1 MNEYSKY
8 LSLKSSI
15 ENLLGTEA
23 WYALKES
30 DSISIW
36 RKFLGKALRALKVSI
51 HETVQICDD
60 DWLSEVDV
68 LIEHGLEGLKRHN
81 SIDELISC
89 MAATLLNISFLQ
101 TGLLPR
107 RKATLN
113 CVSLRKEN
121 WRHDSFRQVVYLQTP
136 KQRESLFL
144 SKQQKSLGI
153 EKQMETGRIYQLSGS
168 KLPYSQWC
176 QTDESLNK

>member
-15 ENLLGTEA
+15 ENLLGRDA

-30 DSISIW
+30 ESISTW
-36 RKFLGKALRALKVSI
+36 KKYLGKALKALRVSI

-60 DWLSEVDV
+60 DWRSEVDCQ
-68 LIEHGLEGLKRHN
+68 IDEGLEDLSQSK

-89 MAATLLNISFLQ
+89 LAATLLNVSFLQ

-107 RKATLN
+107 RKGSLN
-113 CVSLRKEN
+113 SVSLRKEK
-121 WRHDSFRQVVYLQTP
+121 WKHDIYRQVVYLQTP

-144 SKQQKSLGI
+144 SKQQKMIGVQP
-153 EKQMETGRIYQLSGS
+153 QMELFREYRRSGS
-168 KLPYSQWC
+168 KLPYSEWC
-176 QTDESLNK
+176 QSNGSLKQ

>member
-30 DSISIW
+30 ESVSTW
-36 RKFLGKALRALKVSI
+36 RKYLGKVLKALRVSI

-60 DWLSEVDV
+60 DWLSEVDALV
-68 LIEHGLEGLKRHN
+68 EQGLGSLKRQR

-89 MAATLLNISFLQ
+89 MAATLLNVSFLQ
-101 TGLLPR
+101 TGFLPR
-107 RKATLN
+107 RKSSFN
-113 CVSLRKEN
+113 SVSLRKEN

-136 KQRESLFL
+136 KQRESLFW
-144 SKQQKSLGI
+144 SKQQKKLGVD
-153 EKQMETGRIYQLSGS
+153 KQMETFRRYRLSQS
-168 KLPYSQWC
+168 KLRYSEWC
-176 QTDESLNK
+176 KIDGSLNQ

>member
-15 ENLLGTEA
+15 ENLLGRDA

-30 DSISIW
+30 ESISTW
-36 RKFLGKALRALKVSI
+36 KKYLGKALKALRVSI

-60 DWLSEVDV
+60 DWMSEVDYQ
-68 LIEHGLEGLKRHN
+68 IDEGLEDIKRAK
-81 SIDELISC
+81 SIDEIISC
-89 MAATLLNISFLQ
+89 LAATLLNVSFLQ

-107 RKATLN
+107 RKGSVN
-113 CVSLRKEN
+113 SVSLRKEK
-121 WRHDSFRQVVYLQTP
+121 WKHDVYRQVVYLQTP

-144 SKQQKSLGI
+144 SKQQKKIGVQA
-153 EKQMETGRIYQLSGS
+153 QMELFREYRRSGS
-168 KLPYSQWC
+168 ELPYPEWC
-176 QTDESLNK
+176 ETYGALN